1 MGIEKTLKRAEVF
14 LGLDDSDLSK
24 IAALP
29 SCREEAYQ
37 PEEVIFRTGDE
48 AKHLY
53 VLKEGEVD
61 LVMEVPPRP
70 VPAATKVVVDRITT
84 GGFFGWSALVGPH
97 FYVVSAICKEPS
109 RVVIISGVELMALF
123 EKDYHAGYKVF
134 QSLSHI
140 IGTRL
145 RDMEQV
151 LVKGRRWPFPEK
163 RKNR

>member
-37 PEEVIFRTGDE
+37 SEEVIFKAGNE
-48 AKHLY
+48 ARYLY
-53 VLKEGEVD
+53 VLKEGQVD
-61 LVMEVPPRP
+61 LVTEVPPKSKQ
-70 VPAATKVVVDRITT
+70 AATKIVVDRITT
-84 GGFFGWSALVGPH
+84 GGFFGWSAIVEPH
-97 FYVVSAICKEPS
+97 FYVMSAICKEPS
-109 RVVIISGVELMALF
+109 KVVIISGVELMALF
-123 EKDYHAGYKVF
+123 DRDYYIGYKVL
-134 QSLSHI
+134 QSLSRI

-151 LVKGRRWPFPEK
+151 LVKGQRWPFLEK
-163 RKNR
+163 RKEL

>member
-37 PEEVIFRTGDE
+37 SEEVIFKAGNE
-48 AKHLY
+48 ARYLY
-53 VLKEGEVD
+53 VLKEGQVD
-61 LVMEVPPRP
+61 LVMEVPPKSKQ
-70 VPAATKVVVDRITT
+70 AATKIVVDRITT
-84 GGFFGWSALVGPH
+84 GGFFGWSAIVEPH
-97 FYVVSAICKEPS
+97 FYVMSAICKEPS
-109 RVVIISGVELMALF
+109 KVVIISGVELMALF
-123 EKDYHAGYKVF
+123 DRDYYIGYKVL
-134 QSLSHI
+134 QSLSRI

-151 LVKGRRWPFPEK
+151 LVKGQRWPFLEK
-163 RKNR
+163 RKEL

>member
-1 MGIEKTLKRAEVF
+1 MGIEKALKRAEVF
-14 LGLDDSDLSK
+14 LGLDDNDLSK

-37 PEEVIFRTGDE
+37 AEAVIFRAGDE
-48 AKHLY
+48 AKYLY

-61 LVMEVPPRP
+61 LVMEVPPRSKQ
-70 VPAATKVVVDRITT
+70 AAAKVVVDRITT
-84 GGFFGWSALVGPH
+84 GGFFGWSSLVEPH
-97 FYVVSAICKEPS
+97 FYTMSAICREPS

-123 EKDYHAGYKVF
+123 DKDYHVGYKVF

-140 IGTRL
+140 IGARL

-151 LVKGRRWPFPEK
+151 LVKGHRQPFFEK
-163 RKNR
+163 